1 MKKLSLDKEPQQV
14 TVHFDGRKK
23 QSLDDIHP
31 SLIQE
36 IEEEV
41 FEEEEVLKHKK
52 TPDPGVEIKDRNEK
66 IKRVHEAAV
75 QKLQSK
81 IDDLENS
88 MRSLTAQKDTAVLNE
103 TKVNSNN
110 SKLKL
115 KIKELTLKLKTVEE
129 DAKKTSKDSVAENDL
144 AKMTTELET
153 TKTRLFEAQE
163 QVSIYH
169 NIAQSSEQEV
179 DKHKSKVR
187 ELLLKLGI
195 AQRDSNKSIGTE
207 KVLEDKVTTLTNE
220 LKSIRSERN
229 KTMNELTAQI
239 DSLTSELFKSKNMS
253 TKLTYEATI
262 AKKRKIGN
270 ELKDIQVRVKISN
283 GRVGGE
289 LTAAVPRPIELNQDR
304 TTTEKVSVQTKKPPH
319 LNNFE
324 SSHNLTANLPFEP
337 PALPP
342 LPGMTNHE
350 PISTKNTREAQPLQV
365 QPASTEDLA
374 VAVAE
379 QYVDSIIVDETPT
392 GRSDAR
398 MSGRNESQISELANL
413 LRTMPPNVRKA
424 AENNPDFVAQLM
436 VENKKKQQ
444 EGAQFNQPFG
454 LNTLAEASNL
464 HSNYYD
470 AGQQHQYMNTNMNMQ
485 QTQHQWPVNNL
496 GYQPYHAAAQ
506 FQQTQHQASWPTNN
520 IQGYHYPLG
529 QPTSPYGMPAINQ
542 FESSCHMY
550 ANNLRQ
556 NEEAHV
562 PTDVAREANSN
573 LAFSEAEEYAFEQGV
588 IAHGWGKWKDIAAM
602 YVTTRDVGQIQHYA
616 TSYQDRARLEEAH
629 YQFVHDQTQ
638 HKKLSP
644 LATTVNE
651 NAEHDNP
658 HEEPSPK
665 MNLPNVCYH
674 HTTRVQAEEK
684 ARLQAE
690 KKAEKA
696 RKVAQAT
703 TYKPKVNPKNLPTIE
718 NAELIVGTRCERVD
732 DDPKLQSGKSKPDDM
747 VYNILKSMPPH
758 VRKAAENPDVLSKLH
773 RQHLKKKQQEETSKD
788 TETTNT
794 NQQDNQTPPS
804 GGLWPEGTEELL
816 KVMMEQND
824 SLQAGEVYVDESW
837 PQPPPSQMQKGGVN
851 ESSSDSIN
859 TSNDTPP
866 AQIDITNKDTNEDT
880 APKKLTIM
888 MRISPSRPRR
898 FLNAKKDTGY
908 SGQDDSQA
916 ASGQESDNT
925 YNPNIL

>member
-1 MKKLSLDKEPQQV
+1 VKKLSLDKEPQQV

-36 IEEEV
+36 VEEEV
-41 FEEEEVLKHKK
+41 VEEEEVLKHKRK
-52 TPDPGVEIKDRNEK
+52 APDPVEDRNEK

-88 MRSLTAQKDTAVLNE
+88 MKSLTAQKDTVIMNE
-103 TKVNSNN
+103 TKANSDN
-110 SKLKL
+110 SKFKL
-115 KIKELTLKLKTVEE
+115 KIEELTLKLKTVEE
-129 DAKKTSKDSVAENDL
+129 DAKRESKDSAAEPNL
-144 AKMTTELET
+144 AKMTKELET
-153 TKTRLFEAQE
+153 TKTRLLEAQE

-195 AQRDSNKSIGTE
+195 AQRDANKSIGTE

-239 DSLTSELFKSKNMS
+239 DSLTSELFKSKKLS
-253 TKLTYEATI
+253 TKLTYESNI
-262 AKKRKIGN
+262 SKQRKIGN
-270 ELKDIQVRVKISN
+270 ELKDIQVRVKVSN
-283 GRVGGE
+283 SQVGGE

-304 TTTEKVSVQTKKPPH
+304 TTTEKVSAQTEKPPH

-324 SSHNLTANLPFEP
+324 STLTLAANLPFEP

-350 PISTKNTREAQPLQV
+350 STTTANTREAQPLQV
-365 QPASTEDLA
+365 QPTSTEDLA

-379 QYVDSIIVDETPT
+379 QYVDSIIVDETPK
-392 GRSDAR
+392 GRSDAMR
-398 MSGRNESQISELANL
+398 MSLSSEWRNRNESQISELANL
-413 LRTMPPNVRKA
+413 LRTMPPAVRRA
-424 AENNPDFVAQLM
+424 AENNSDLVAQLM

-444 EGAQFNQPFG
+444 LNQPFG
-454 LNTLAEASNL
+454 LSTLAEASNL
-464 HSNYYD
+464 HSNYYNT
-470 AGQQHQYMNTNMNMQ
+470 GQQHQYMNTNMNMQ
-485 QTQHQWPVNNL
+485 QTQQQWPIHNL
-496 GYQPYHAAAQ
+496 QGYQPHYAAAQ

-529 QPTSPYGMPAINQ
+529 QPTSPYAMPAINQ
-542 FESSCHMY
+542 FESSCGMY

-556 NEEAHV
+556 NEE
-562 PTDVAREANSN
+562 TNSKRK
-573 LAFSEAEEYAFEQGV
+573 QV
-588 IAHGWGKWKDIAAM
+588 INNNK
-602 YVTTRDVGQIQHYA
+602 
-616 TSYQDRARLEEAH
+616 
-629 YQFVHDQTQ
+629 
-638 HKKLSP
+638 
-644 LATTVNE
+644 VNE
-651 NAEHDNP
+651 EGL
-658 HEEPSPK
+658 SPK
-665 MNLPNVCYH
+665 MNLPNVCHH

-696 RKVAQAT
+696 RKVALAT
-703 TYKPKVNPKNLPTIE
+703 TYKPKVNPKNLPTININE

-794 NQQDNQTPPS
+794 NQQDNQTPA
-804 GGLWPEGTEELL
+804 EELL
-816 KVMMEQND
+816 KVMMQQND

-851 ESSSDSIN
+851 
-859 TSNDTPP
+859 
-866 AQIDITNKDTNEDT
+866 TNEDTNEDT

-908 SGQDDSQA
+908 SQLAGQDDSQA
-916 ASGQESDNT
+916 ASGQESHNT
-925 YNPNIL
+925 YNPDKLH

>member
-1 MKKLSLDKEPQQV
+1 M
-14 TVHFDGRKK
+14 
-23 QSLDDIHP
+23 
-31 SLIQE
+31 
-36 IEEEV
+36 
-41 FEEEEVLKHKK
+41 
-52 TPDPGVEIKDRNEK
+52 
-66 IKRVHEAAV
+66 
-75 QKLQSK
+75 
-81 IDDLENS
+81 
-88 MRSLTAQKDTAVLNE
+88 
-103 TKVNSNN
+103 
-110 SKLKL
+110 
-115 KIKELTLKLKTVEE
+115 
-129 DAKKTSKDSVAENDL
+129 
-144 AKMTTELET
+144 
-153 TKTRLFEAQE
+153 
-163 QVSIYH
+163 
-169 NIAQSSEQEV
+169 
-179 DKHKSKVR
+179 
-187 ELLLKLGI
+187 
-195 AQRDSNKSIGTE
+195 
-207 KVLEDKVTTLTNE
+207 
-220 LKSIRSERN
+220 
-229 KTMNELTAQI
+229 
-239 DSLTSELFKSKNMS
+239 
-253 TKLTYEATI
+253 
-262 AKKRKIGN
+262 
-270 ELKDIQVRVKISN
+270 
-283 GRVGGE
+283 
-289 LTAAVPRPIELNQDR
+289 
-304 TTTEKVSVQTKKPPH
+304 
-319 LNNFE
+319 
-324 SSHNLTANLPFEP
+324 
-337 PALPP
+337 
-342 LPGMTNHE
+342 
-350 PISTKNTREAQPLQV
+350 
-365 QPASTEDLA
+365 
-374 VAVAE
+374 
-379 QYVDSIIVDETPT
+379 
-392 GRSDAR
+392 
-398 MSGRNESQISELANL
+398 
-413 LRTMPPNVRKA
+413 
-424 AENNPDFVAQLM
+424 
-436 VENKKKQQ
+436 
-444 EGAQFNQPFG
+444 
-454 LNTLAEASNL
+454 NTLAEASNL

-470 AGQQHQYMNTNMNMQ
+470 AGQQHQYMDTNMNMQ

-651 NAEHDNP
+651 NAE
-658 HEEPSPK
+658 
-665 MNLPNVCYH
+665 
-674 HTTRVQAEEK
+674 
-684 ARLQAE
+684 
-690 KKAEKA
+690 
-696 RKVAQAT
+696 
-703 TYKPKVNPKNLPTIE
+703 
-718 NAELIVGTRCERVD
+718 LIVGTRCERVD

-794 NQQDNQTPPS
+794 NQQDNQAPPS
-804 GGLWPEGTEELL
+804 GGLWPEGTEEVL

-859 TSNDTPP
+859 TTDDTPP

-908 SGQDDSQA
+908 SQVRTIPKLQVDK
-916 ASGQESDNT
+916 N
-925 YNPNIL
+925 